1 MSESRPADDC
11 RLLVPMRVQAL
22 TVTDPGGIQWADLTP
37 QYDLLDSA
45 EPATLGHQLRPNLFV
60 EPPEPPGAGVHLHWA
75 LPTAFK
81 HVDQEPGKP
90 AVFRAVPNRW
100 LVVRLWQKSP
110 EQELGHR
117 AWVVESDYLAP
128 DGTNPWLTLEPA
140 KPRKFRAENKLGR
153 AVDVQDH
160 TEAQGP
166 SPLRAFAP
174 GNLAFASFYPSC
186 RNVFGFHDKDDL
198 EQDVIYSYV
207 IVGWFADP
215 DKDPLSGCEDK
226 DWSARMGKLGWS
238 VPDGTKELPK
248 RTLCHG
254 AVQNVRW
261 PPLDSER
268 VGNFPRFEIAVGNSA
283 LDAIAALVD
292 RQTASAG
299 GERDRLLGQLQFA
312 VLQERPPTAAELFS
326 NLFLNRGRLTPL
338 RARLHEKTFTAL
350 PGGTHWEIDRPGPD
364 SDQAAKK
371 ASSVL
376 ELSDTLAD
384 MLRRINRDQRE
395 CDRQSRELTG
405 LQRNLYAQWYKRRLL
420 TILSMPPDERQRRAA
435 ALDRRIGEIKLEVD
449 RLTGSIGTLQGGIET
464 TAAAIRA
471 EFSRNQNPTWRG
483 HVLIARPM
491 PRYWRANDPT
501 LLMAG
506 VPIPAMQNGAAPLV
520 CRVTGQTISSL
531 FVPNVPGF
539 GNTPVNVT
547 PDYLKT
553 EIGAIGQLSTR
564 MPGEIAGNTAELLC
578 EALLLDPQRA
588 QLLAR
593 IAFRKQLGLG
603 GPSSGQINDAAG
615 AIRAA
620 QRGRSGD
627 NFTIGQQRAT
637 SGPPLTPFDSALSA
651 TTTSPST
658 SPSGWTPVF
667 MVWSARY
674 QPSRPDPTPDVL
686 KPWRFDADGVDYGWQ
701 EQPVG
706 ALDAAASADYQGYA
720 PLSDTVGRGLSKE
733 KEPFPWTRQYPE
745 DGFVFNVFAGG
756 SLAVQSMGGM
766 TEALIL
772 QDAAIQLP
780 PIKEQSLEIDEEM
793 RQLVGEQYAIAP
805 LAELLDAEPSKFFP
819 VRGGHL
825 DIRQLWLI
833 DTFGRT
839 RRVIEKEHP
848 DPNAIPPPVYIS
860 HSLAVP
866 GSADLIRLPPRLAQP
881 SRLLFRWL
889 SADSDAQE
897 FLGDIATQP
906 ICGWILPNRL
916 DQSLL
921 ICDVAGKALGAVQ
934 SVIRPGGFD
943 NRGIRWSKLPLAPID
958 PALSEAAPLPGSG
971 DAPNRHLLGFII
983 GLLGL
988 ADEAGRCRT
997 DAFQNLLKLIAEIDE
1012 ANRRLPVQ
1020 QDLSVLV
1027 GRPLALVRAS
1037 LRLDL
1042 MGPPAVDQSWS
1053 QLTAATPT
1061 GFTDVPFDVRLGDR
1075 RKGPDGLV
1083 GYFVS
1088 DRYDSFRLAQD
1099 VECEVGT
1106 DPYFQK
1112 GTAVPVTCNPAEP
1125 ATLLTLLMDP
1135 RLGVHVSSGILPT
1148 KIIDLPP
1155 DLISAGL
1162 ATLEVPFLVAP
1173 VLGERLKDGVP
1184 NIPLPMDMAGTWT
1197 WTWRPAPSAEAKSAP
1212 IKSETAP
1219 ARSLFG
1225 TMALYEGWLTLR
1237 QKKRAASRIRTDY
1250 DKFTHRT

>member
-1 MSESRPADDC
+1 VSESHPGADC

-22 TVTDPGGIQWADLTP
+22 TVTDPGSVRWADLTP
-37 QYDLLDSA
+37 QYDLLDA
-45 EPATLGHQLRPNLFV
+45 DEPATLGFQLRPNLFAD
-60 EPPEPPGAGVHLHWA
+60 PPEPPGAGVHLHWA

-81 HVDQEPGKP
+81 HVDQEPAKP

-110 EQELGHR
+110 QEELRHR

-128 DGTNPWLTLEPA
+128 DGTNPWLTLEAA
-140 KPRKFRAENKLGR
+140 KPRRFRAENKLGR
-153 AVDVQDH
+153 AVDLQDY
-160 TEAQGP
+160 TEEPGP

-186 RNVFGFHDKDDL
+186 RNVFGFHDKEDDL

-215 DKDPLSGCEDK
+215 GKDPLSGCADK
-226 DWSARMGKLGWS
+226 DWPARMGKLGWS
-238 VPDGTKELPK
+238 VPDGTKVLPK
-248 RTLCHG
+248 RILCHG

-261 PPLDSER
+261 PPPDSDR
-268 VGNFPRFEIAVGNSA
+268 VIDFPRFEIAVGNSA

-292 RQTASAG
+292 QKTVSAVR
-299 GERDRLLGQLQFA
+299 ERDRLLGQLQFA
-312 VLQERPPTAAELFS
+312 VLQDRPPTAAELFS

-371 ASSVL
+371 ASAVL

-395 CDRQSRELTG
+395 YDRQLRELTG
-405 LQRNLYAQWYKRRLL
+405 LQRDLYAQWYKRRLL
-420 TILSMPPDERQRRAA
+420 TGLSMPSDERGRRTA
-435 ALDRRIGEIKLEVD
+435 ALDRRIGEIKQEVD
-449 RLTGSIGTLQGGIET
+449 TLRGSIGSLQGGIDT
-464 TAAAIRA
+464 TARAIRA
-471 EFSRNQNPTWRG
+471 EFSTNPTWRG
-483 HVLIARPM
+483 HVLIGRPM

-506 VPIPAMQNGAAPLV
+506 VPIPAIQNGASPLV

-531 FVPNVPGF
+531 FVPDVPGF
-539 GNTPVNVT
+539 GAVNVSA
-547 PDYLKT
+547 DNLKA
-553 EIGAIGQLSTR
+553 EKAVADLSSGV
-564 MPGEIAGNTAELLC
+564 PAGIRGDFAELLC

-593 IAFRKQLGLG
+593 IAFLKQLGRE
-603 GPSSGQINDAAG
+603 PSSLGEIDGPAG
-615 AIRAA
+615 AIGAA
-620 QRGRSGD
+620 QRSRSGD

-637 SGPPLTPFDSALSA
+637 SGAPRVAFDTSLSA
-651 TTTSPST
+651 TVTSPS
-658 SPSGWTPVF
+658 PWTLLF

-674 QPSRPDPTPDVL
+674 QPSRSDPTQDVL
-686 KPWRFDADGVDYGWQ
+686 KPWRFDGDDVDYGWR
-701 EQPVG
+701 EQSDPTQDV
-706 ALDAAASADYQGYA
+706 ADVADYQGYA
-720 PLSDTVGRGLSKE
+720 PLSDTVGRGLSNE
-733 KEPFPWTRQYPE
+733 KEPFPWMRQYPE
-745 DGFVFNVFAGG
+745 DAFVFNVLAGG

-766 TEALIL
+766 TEALIM

-780 PIKEQSLEIDEEM
+780 PLKEQSLEIDEEM
-793 RQLVGEQYAIAP
+793 RQLVGEQYAVAP
-805 LAELLDAEPSKFFP
+805 LTELLDGEPAKFFP

-825 DIRQLWLI
+825 DIRRLWLV

-839 RRVIEKEHP
+839 RRVIERIE
-848 DPNAIPPPVYIS
+848 DQDDNALPPQIYIS
-860 HSLAVP
+860 RSLAVP

-921 ICDVAGKALGAVQ
+921 ICDAAGKALGAVQ

-943 NRGIRWSKLPLAPID
+943 NRGIRWSKLPLAAID
-958 PALSEAAPLPGSG
+958 PALSGAAPRPGSG
-971 DAPNRHLLGFII
+971 DIPNRHLLGFVN

-988 ADEAGRCRT
+988 ADETGKCPT
-997 DAFQNLLKLIAEIDE
+997 GAFQSLLELIGKIGE
-1012 ANRRLPVQ
+1012 ANRPLPGQ

-1053 QLTAATPT
+1053 QLAAATPT
-1061 GFTDVPFDVRLGDR
+1061 GFTPTGFIDVPFDVRLGDR

-1083 GYFVS
+1083 GYFLS
-1088 DRYDSFRLAQD
+1088 DRYDALRLARD
-1099 VECEVGT
+1099 LESEAGREA
-1106 DPYFQK
+1106 YFQK
-1112 GTAVPVTCNPAEP
+1112 DTAVPVTCKPAAP

-1148 KIIDLPP
+1148 KIIDLPA

-1162 ATLEVPFLVAP
+1162 STLEVPFLVAP
-1173 VLGERLKDGVP
+1173 VLGERLQDGVP
-1184 NIPLPMDMAGTWT
+1184 NIPLPTDMAGTWT
-1197 WTWRPAPSAEAKSAP
+1197 WTWRPAAGAEAKSAP

-1225 TMALYEGWLTLR
+1225 TMALYEGWLALH
-1237 QKKRAASRIRTDY
+1237 QQRTD
-1250 DKFTHRT
+1250 RR